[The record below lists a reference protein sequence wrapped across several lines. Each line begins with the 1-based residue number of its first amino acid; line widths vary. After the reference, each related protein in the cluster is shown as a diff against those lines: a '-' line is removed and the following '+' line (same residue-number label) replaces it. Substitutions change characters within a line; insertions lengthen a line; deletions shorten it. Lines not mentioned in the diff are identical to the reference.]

1 MTLFCL
7 WQGWLGYKSQV
18 LSCLLWAEVLIS
30 AQFPVCAVLFGC
42 MSSTPAL
49 LRSERGHTPSPN
61 VGHGWCSSSALK
73 ASAKISWISSVRVP
87 LRVSWNFWCTYTE
100 LGDLLSQPS
109 SLHNSP
115 TLSSSQE
122 PLFRVPIPLTRK
134 KKSVFLR
141 IYLLLAISTYLG
153 VTSGQ
158 SSEKK
163 IIKQCGFPHTYGLHS
178 SCYLTTEM
186 GFSLGV

>member
-1 MTLFCL
+1 MAGLVRVRIP
-7 WQGWLGYKSQV
+7 GSV
-18 LSCLLWAEVLIS
+18 LPSV
-30 AQFPVCAVLFGC
+30 G
-42 MSSTPAL
+42 
-49 LRSERGHTPSPN
+49 RGSN
-61 VGHGWCSSSALK
+61 
-73 ASAKISWISSVRVP
+73 ISSISSLCYALWMYVIYT
-87 LRVSWNFWCTYTE
+87 LSYTE

-109 SLHNSP
+109 SLHDSP

-122 PLFRVPIPLTRK
+122 PLFPVPIPLTRK

-163 IIKQCGFPHTYGLHS
+163 FIKQCGFPHTYGLHS